1 MNKADVT
8 KLFKKIKF
16 RYPSFTIPCAA
27 DDVRE
32 MVEEWLID
40 LKDIP
45 LEVALANLRDY
56 AKQPEHKFAPHP
68 GVLAVMPSMRDRYSE
83 LMKELGQDS
92 VLTVEQMQ
100 EKAVPISEDQRRKV
114 RELIEKGTTV

>member
-16 RYPSFTIPCAA
+16 RYPSFTIPSEV

-40 LKDIP
+40 LKDVP
-45 LEVALANLRDY
+45 LEVALANLREY

-68 GVLAVMPSMRDRYSE
+68 GALAVMPSVHDSYSK

-100 EKAVPISEDQRRKV
+100 AKAVPISEEQRRKV
-114 RELIEKGTTV
+114 RELIEKGATV